1 MFQSKYY
8 IKYLNITNKIE
19 SINFKELK
27 RKYKIKTQKE
37 TVDQLGFSRETKEVE
52 CTYKHTEKGKKKKK
66 IYRKKLAHMFRKA
79 KNSQDLQSVS

>member
-37 TVDQLGFSRETKEVE
+37 TVDQLGFSRETKWSA
-52 CTYKHTEKGKKKKK
+52 HTNIERKEKKKK